1 VAVAGWLEIPL
12 TPLTFIINTCNV
24 PPAPLVMLKK
34 PVMKYLGI
42 LLLLGIFGAGCSK
55 NHDQSNDKVEIYLL
69 ESFSTVLN
77 PAPPYAVSIR
87 DAHLEKTPLVA
98 NDDIDYYEQAQYLFK
113 LKKNIKPL
121 IKDFSK
127 DRGFA
132 VTVND
137 EIIYYGVFHPAFLS
151 SLTFGVA
158 TIDPFALTT
167 ESSVTLQYLNYYNNV
182 QLAQLDKRN
191 DPRILNALSATGRL
205 R

>member
-1 VAVAGWLEIPL
+1 
-12 TPLTFIINTCNV
+12 
-24 PPAPLVMLKK
+24 LKK
-34 PVMKYLGI
+34 WLQRFIDNRCQAEIVMMKH
-42 LLLLGIFGAGCSK
+42 LLLLLFLYVFAAGCSK
-55 NHDQSNDKVEIYLL
+55 DEGQSSDKVEIYLL
-69 ESFSTVLN
+69 ESFSTVQN
-77 PAPPYAVSIR
+77 PAFPYAITIT
-87 DAHLEKTPLVA
+87 DAQLEKKPLVA
-98 NDDIDYYEQAQYLFK
+98 NGDIEYYEQAQYLFK

-121 IKDFSK
+121 IKDYSG

-137 EIIYYGVFHPAFLS
+137 EAVYYGVFHPAFLS

-158 TIDPFALTT
+158 TIDPFVVTT
-167 ESSVTLQYLNYYNNV
+167 ESSVTVQYLNFDNNV